1 MPIYS
6 FENTT
11 TGEVFDEIMK
21 MDAREDY
28 LSANPHMKQ
37 VITKA
42 PSIGDPHRMGI
53 IKTPDSFN
61 SLMKNIH
68 KNSPGSKI
76 QTR

>member
-1 MPIYS
+1 MPIYT
-6 FENTT
+6 FEDIE
-11 TGEVFDEIMK
+11 TGEQVDKIMK
-21 MDAREDY
+21 MDDREAY
-28 LSANPHMKQ
+28 LSSNPNMKQ

-42 PSIGDPHRMGI
+42 PSLGDPHRMGI

-68 KNSPGSKI
+68 KNNPGSKI